1 MNHHRSPATTIPQL
15 EPLEARRL
23 LAISA
28 TITLNTQSTFQT
40 IDGFGA
46 AMIGWKNVAEY
57 QTSGFYDQLVND
69 LGATTARIP
78 IWPTF
83 ESANDNNDPDVINWS
98 GFNSSAIGPHLRF
111 FQRLKERGVNTFFA
125 TAWVSPF
132 WMKTSGNFFHGGS
145 MRADRMHE
153 YGEYLAAFVMAAKR
167 DFDIDIA
174 AVSLQNEPYFIEPY
188 ESAVYDPVRYVDTLH
203 AVQRQFERYNLP
215 TRLLVTEDLGYFPR
229 VDWYLDHIVSDPRI
243 DRSRLIIGSHYAR
256 PADLP
261 LLAQRSEQYGM
272 PVWMTEVSGKP
283 DTWSEALSTLEELHR
298 FLTIGNARAYNYW
311 QWTDVPSASTQALMS
326 NGVPNNKYHAVKHYA
341 NWVRP
346 GAVRGYSHS
355 NNSSVG
361 GSIYTRA
368 ADAAQTIVLFN
379 KHATE
384 PANLSFAVTGSI
396 ASSFRVFQS
405 TATSKGQLIGSV
417 SAGGNFS
424 LTIPAQSMVT
434 LYSGPDRAPRTG
446 SAGQVETIAF
456 RADPSFTNT
465 IRQAA
470 LAGDLATGQAQA
482 TTSNVDIAFGNGW
495 TPLFNAAASPYANA
509 PAIIDHLVSLGGNA
523 GATDSEGRTPLHIAA
538 ANPLVR
544 WGVAPSQAVA
554 RVHRLIAAGASVHA
568 LDALG
573 RTPLHH
579 AAMQIKFSFQGPD
592 DRIQDGQVVQ
602 ALIDAGADVGA
613 VDSTG
618 KTPLDYALQHRNIA
632 AARALQGL
640 APDNVPPTVTGVKFV
655 HLNGP
660 AIRVTFSEDINPSFN
675 AHDLTLTRNGTTLD
689 WRQLQTQIISAPGA
703 PTVALLRPSTGM
715 AVGQWQLSMPAEAV
729 YDRVWN
735 RSAAIN
741 RTFDVHLPG
750 DMNGDGAV
758 NNLDIAPFVLA
769 LTSPSSYA
777 LQYPTIAASVVG
789 DLNADDALNNLDIAP
804 FVALLT
810 GSRPAVRSPT
820 PPPPAPASAR
830 LPVARTPVRAGLF
843 ADAPVEN
850 MPVKWI
856 G

>member
-1 MNHHRSPATTIPQL
+1 MNDQNRPARPTVYL
-15 EPLEARRL
+15 EPLESRRL

-28 TITLNTQSTFQT
+28 TVTLDPGQAFQT

-57 QTSGFYDQLVND
+57 QTTGFYDQIVND
-69 LGATTARIP
+69 LGASMARIP

-83 ESANDNNDPDVINWS
+83 EGANDNNDPDVINWS
-98 GFNSSAIGPHLRF
+98 AFSSSAIGPHLRF

-132 WMKTSGNFFHGGS
+132 WMKTSGNFFHGGG

-174 AVSLQNEPYFIEPY
+174 GISLQNEPYFIEPY
-188 ESAVYDPVRYVDTLH
+188 ESAVYDPVRYVDTLY

-215 TRLLVTEDLGYFPR
+215 TKLLVTEDLGYFPR
-229 VDWYLDHIVSDPRI
+229 VDWYLDHIVSDARI

-261 LLAQRSEQYGM
+261 ALAQRAEQYGI
-272 PVWMTEVSGKP
+272 PLWMTEVSGKA
-283 DTWSEALSTLEELHR
+283 DTWTEGINTMEELHR
-298 FLTIGNARAYNYW
+298 FLTISNASAYNYW
-311 QWTDVPSASTQALMS
+311 QWTDAPTAATQALMA
-326 NGVPNNKYHAVKHYA
+326 NGVPNNKYHAVKHFA

-355 NNSSVG
+355 NNSSIG
-361 GSIYTRA
+361 GSVFTHA
-368 ADAAQTIVLFN
+368 SAGTQTIVLFN

-384 PANLSFAVTGSI
+384 SANLTFATSGNI

-405 TATSKGQLIGSV
+405 TATNKGQFVGTV

-465 IRQAA
+465 LRQAA
-470 LAGDLATGQAQA
+470 LAGDLTTVQAQA

-495 TPLFNAAASPYANA
+495 TPLFNAAASPYVNA
-509 PAIIDHLVSLGGNA
+509 PAIIDHLVSLGGNVS
-523 GATDSEGRTPLHIAA
+523 ATDSEGRTPLHVAA
-538 ANPLVR
+538 GNPLVR
-544 WGVAPSQAVA
+544 YGVAPSQAVA
-554 RVHRLIAAGASVHA
+554 RVTRLLAGGANVHA
-568 LDALG
+568 TDSLG
-573 RTPLHH
+573 RTPLHY
-579 AAMQIKFSFQGPD
+579 AAMQIKFGFQGPN
-592 DRIQDGQVVQ
+592 DRIQDPQVVQ
-602 ALIDAGADVGA
+602 ALIDAGANVAALDHA
-613 VDSTG
+613 G
-618 KTPLDYALQHRNIA
+618 KTALDYALEHRNIA
-632 AARALQGL
+632 AARALEGL
-640 APDNVPPTVTGVKFV
+640 APDATLPTVTSVKFV
-655 HLNGP
+655 YVDGP
-660 AIRVTFSEDINPSFN
+660 AIRVTFSEDVGPSFN
-675 AHDLTLTRNGTTLD
+675 AHDATITRNSTTLG
-689 WRQLQTQIISAPGA
+689 WKQLQTQIVSAPGTA
-703 PTVALLRPSTGM
+703 TVALLRPSTGM
-715 AVGQWQLSMPAEAV
+715 AVGQWQIAMSAEAF

-735 RSAAIN
+735 RSAAV
-741 RTFDVHLPG
+741 TQSFSVHLPG

-769 LTSPSSYA
+769 LTSP
-777 LQYPTIAASVVG
+777 AAYSVQFPSITAAIVG
-789 DLNADDALNNLDIAP
+789 DLNADDAINNLDIAP

-810 GSRPAVRSPT
+810 GARAGSVRPAPT
-820 PPPPAPASAR
+820 PPPVAPGR
-830 LPVARTPVRAGLF
+830 LPVGGGLF
-843 ADAPVEN
+843 SDDPVVDR
-850 MPVKWI
+850 PARWI
-856 G
+856 A